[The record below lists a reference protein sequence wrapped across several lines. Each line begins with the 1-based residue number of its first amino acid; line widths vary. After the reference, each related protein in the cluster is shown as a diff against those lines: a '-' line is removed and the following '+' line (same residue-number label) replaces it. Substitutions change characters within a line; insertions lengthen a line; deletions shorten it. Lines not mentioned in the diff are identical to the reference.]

1 MSDENKTRTREE
13 LTNLYLHSLARVG
26 EKFYQMSKVKKDIEG
41 LFGEIDALQLEAS
54 KLNDQPKA
62 EEVPQQEEKQVVN
75 G

>member
-1 MSDENKTRTREE
+1 MSDENKTRTRE
-13 LTNLYLHSLARVG
+13 
-26 EKFYQMSKVKKDIEG
+26 
-41 LFGEIDALQLEAS
+41 ALQLEAS